1 MRADSSPTLMPPRR
15 RVGASTP
22 TCSATT
28 STGESMRNIT
38 VSDADADELRALL
51 DSEGLTDVTV
61 TGPDGDG
68 NLTIGLP
75 DDVDGISVDLLLQ
88 RYARAR
94 MDSRVIAASTFAAAF
109 AAIDLDSVTTV
120 DDLKAALSPV
130 VTTAA

>member
-1 MRADSSPTLMPPRR
+1 
-15 RVGASTP
+15 
-22 TCSATT
+22 
-28 STGESMRNIT
+28 MRNIT

-68 NLTIGLP
+68 NLTIGVP

-130 VTTAA
+130 VTTAAGTPPLPHD